1 MIVTEINKLCSAIN
15 TLKPNTSFTVRGN
28 VANEEAFNNIEWT
41 TGVDEIGST
50 VFTKTC
56 PHSEITWTKV
66 KAEMDKL

>member
-41 TGVDEIGST
+41 TGADEIGST